1 MAKKEISKMLQSRA
15 EDLLEMLA
23 QIPKEAILEQVQY
36 LLNADRFVN
45 GGRENGL
52 VREPDNGVRLRMVEI
67 ILSHGAGSAGKR
79 KPIEPPADTAEV
91 AAVPAGSL
99 RPAAKAIQQP
109 EKSADT

>member
-1 MAKKEISKMLQSRA
+1 MAKKEISKKLQDRA

-23 QIPKEAILEQVQY
+23 NVPVEAVQEQVMN

-79 KPIEPPADTAEV
+79 KAIEPPTDAPEV

-99 RPAAKAIQQP
+99 RPAAKAIQSQ
-109 EKSADT
+109 ESADA